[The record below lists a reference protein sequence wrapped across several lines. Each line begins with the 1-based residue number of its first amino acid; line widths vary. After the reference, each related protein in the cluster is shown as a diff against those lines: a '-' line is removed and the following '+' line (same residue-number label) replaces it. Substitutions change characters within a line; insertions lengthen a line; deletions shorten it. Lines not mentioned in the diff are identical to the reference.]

1 MCISCRE
8 RSAKRTL
15 IRIVRTPEGSVEID
29 PGGKMNGRGAYLCDD
44 PACWHRA
51 LSGEGLARALK
62 TDLSAETV
70 ERLSQFAAALP
81 PIAPEQSGG
90 EAQQGGSE

>member
-15 IRIVRTPEGSVEID
+15 IRIVRTPEGSIQID
-29 PGGKMNGRGAYLCDD
+29 PSGKLNGRGAYLCDD
-44 PACWHRA
+44 PACWRRA
-51 LSGEGLARALK
+51 LAGDTLARALK
-62 TDLSAETV
+62 TELSSEAI
-70 ERLSQFAAALP
+70 ERLNQFAAALP

-90 EAQQGGSE
+90 EAQQGGSK

>member
-1 MCISCRE
+1 MCSSCRE

-15 IRIVRTPEGSVEID
+15 IRVVRTPEGSVEID
-29 PGGKMNGRGAYLCDD
+29 PNGKMNGRGAYLCDD
-44 PACWHRA
+44 PACWRRA
-51 LSGEGLARALK
+51 LSGEALARALK
-62 TDLSAETV
+62 IEMPAEAI